1 MTSQNGNLVL
11 KLDHLYTTYDGKDVL
26 CDINLEIFRGEMI
39 GICGPNGSG
48 KTTLLKSI
56 LGLVEPTQGSIQ
68 FMGQPISKESILK
81 IGYMPQLQSLPPE
94 FPARVKD
101 VVMMGRF
108 GRIGLF
114 KRPNQEDR
122 TRVQEILEET
132 DLLHLAD
139 RPIGKLSGGQLQR
152 VMLAQALA
160 REPELILLD
169 EPTSALDIRM
179 TIKFMEIL
187 KNLNQKYGLT
197 IIAVHHDLQLL
208 KEYTSRI
215 ICIDKAIEWE
225 GDPKDAK
232 LDEALLRIFF
242 YKSIH

>member
-1 MTSQNGNLVL
+1 MMGNSEHIVELE
-11 KLDHLYTTYDGKDVL
+11 HLYVSYNGRDVL
-26 CDINLEIFRGEMI
+26 CDINLEISRGEMV

-56 LGLVEPTQGSIQ
+56 LGLV
-68 FMGQPISKESILK
+68 QPKAGNVRILGKPLMKENLLK
-81 IGYMPQLQSLPPE
+81 IGYMPQLQQLKPE

-101 VVMMGRF
+101 VVMMGRY
-108 GRIGLF
+108 GRIGLL
-114 KRPNQEDR
+114 KRPRKEDLN
-122 TRVQEILEET
+122 RVNEILKET

-139 RPIGKLSGGQLQR
+139 RPIGQLSGGQLQR

-160 REPELILLD
+160 RDPLLILLD

-187 KNLNQKYGLT
+187 KSLNRNYGLT
-197 IIAVHHDLQLL
+197 IVAVHHDLQLL
-208 KEYTSRI
+208 RDYTTRI

-225 GDPKDAK
+225 GDPKDAD
-232 LDEALLRIFF
+232 LNEALLRIFF
-242 YKSIH
+242 YKTIH